1 MSKKK
6 EIKKSK
12 NAKALFDKSNK
23 NKKSELENLFVRRE
37 IRENLSDEIY
47 LENAKLIAD
56 GFDKIKRNKKARAA
70 QVADA
75 KQILQDFYDFYAL
88 RGEVKIVHPS
98 PKNRQYYAR
107 TLGISARFKY
117 FPMPVSG
124 GKTKFRINKSTKT
137 VDVIGERVR
146 RKLILFPSYVEFAK
160 NSDAEIKKVMAKIK
174 KHIVSSK
181 NKFFTMKIKSGEHE
195 THWATTRH
203 NTPEEQEVLLR
214 QKIAEY
220 QFKYARDIKD
230 WLRGVV
236 MYSFENQDENLPADR
251 TYEEEQKKKKKKRK
265 KTKRERAR
273 AK

>member
-1 MSKKK
+1 MIKKK

-12 NAKALFDKSNK
+12 NAKALFGKVDK

-56 GFDKIKRNKKARAA
+56 GFNKIKRNKKARAA

-88 RGEVKIVHPS
+88 RGEVKIVRPS

-124 GKTKFRINKSTKT
+124 EKTKFRINKSTRT
-137 VDVIGERVR
+137 VDVVGDRVR
-146 RKLILFPSYVEFAK
+146 RKLILFPSYKNFAK
-160 NSDAEIKKVMAKIK
+160 NPDAEIKKVMAKIK
-174 KHIVSSK
+174 KHIASSK
-181 NKFFTMKIKSGEHE
+181 NKFFTMKIKSGEYE
-195 THWATTRH
+195 TAWATTRF
-203 NTPEEQEVLLR
+203 NTPEEQEVLLK

-220 QFKYARDIKD
+220 QFKYSSDIKN
-230 WLRGVV
+230 WLRGIV
-236 MYSFENQDENLPADR
+236 MYSFENQNENLPADI
-251 TYEEEQKKKKKKRK
+251 TYSEQKKKKKKRK
-265 KTKRERAR
+265 KSRRERVR